1 MFMISRVLFILIV
14 TRPGIAHSMW
24 MIFSN
29 FFQPPLSQPHPNT
42 AAVLVDEFD
51 ARAYESPTNCFDRLG

>member
-24 MIFSN
+24 MIFSD
-29 FFQPPLSQPHPNT
+29 FFQPPLSQPHPGA

-51 ARAYESPTNCFDRLG
+51 AGSLESLPHNFQR

>member
-1 MFMISRVLFILIV
+1 
-14 TRPGIAHSMW
+14 MW

-29 FFQPPLSQPHPNT
+29 FFRPPLSQPHPNT